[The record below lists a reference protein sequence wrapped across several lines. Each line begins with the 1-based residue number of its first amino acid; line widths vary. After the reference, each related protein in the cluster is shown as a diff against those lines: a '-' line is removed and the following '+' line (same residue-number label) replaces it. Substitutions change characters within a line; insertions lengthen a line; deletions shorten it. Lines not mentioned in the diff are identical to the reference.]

1 MSTKKRVKATV
12 NGIFNINKP
21 SGKTSQDVVAFIKR
35 LSGQRYV
42 GHAGTLDPLAT
53 GVLPV
58 CLGQAARM
66 SDFIMETHK
75 TYIAEITLGVS
86 TDTYD
91 AEGTIM
97 QEADPSHID
106 RKQVEALLPSL
117 TGAILQKPPAY
128 SALKR
133 QGKRLYE
140 LARAGI
146 DVETVAREVNVYR
159 MEILEWKPPCFIIE
173 IECGKGTYIRS
184 IAHDIGQSLGCG
196 AHMSALTRTRYGP
209 FDVEDSASLLQ
220 IEDSFIHG
228 YWRELIYPMDIV
240 LRDWDA
246 VILSNEHELAIRNGR
261 PIPHVAGNTGTRCRA
276 YSSDGRF
283 IAVLRSLPEKGLL
296 QPEKVFDIEQ
306 IDSIQP
312 SNT

>member
-1 MSTKKRVKATV
+1 MSTKKRVTATV

-66 SDFIMETHK
+66 SDFIMETSK
-75 TYIAEITLGVS
+75 TYIAEITLGIS

-91 AEGTIM
+91 TEGAIL
-97 QEADPSHID
+97 QETDPSHID
-106 RKQVEALLPSL
+106 RKQVESLLPSL

-146 DVETVAREVNVYR
+146 DVATVAREVKVYR
-159 MEILEWKPPCFIIE
+159 LVMLEWKPPCFIIE
-173 IECGKGTYIRS
+173 VECGKGTYIRS
-184 IAHDIGQSLGCG
+184 IAHDIGQALGCG
-196 AHMSALTRTRYGP
+196 AHMSALTRTKYGP
-209 FDVEDSASLLQ
+209 FDIGDSASLPQL
-220 IEDSFIHG
+220 EDAFANG
-228 YWRELIYPMDIV
+228 YWHDLLYPMDFV
-240 LRDWDA
+240 LQDWQA
-246 VILSNEHELAIRNGR
+246 VIVSEERERNIRNGR
-261 PIPHVAGNTGTRCRA
+261 PIPHAACDIATRCRA
-276 YSSDGRF
+276 YSTDGRF
-283 IAVLRSLPEKGLL
+283 IAILRLSPDSGLL
-296 QPEKVFDIEQ
+296 HPDKVFNAEQ
-306 IDSIQP
+306 
-312 SNT
+312 NG